1 MQRETS
7 IMKSGIDWN
16 IAGLSNIEKAR
27 LHVLFLCFV
36 RFVVERHGG
45 TMETD
50 PETHDAS
57 IRIPPR
63 YRDACF
69 KELGELMDSSSR
81 ENELLPPRL

>member
-1 MQRETS
+1 
-7 IMKSGIDWN
+7 MKSGIDWN

-36 RFVVERHGG
+36 RFVVEKHGG
-45 TMETD
+45 TMDTD

-63 YRDACF
+63 HRDACF
-69 KELGELMDSSSR
+69 KELGKLMGSSSPG
-81 ENELLPPRL
+81 NDLLPSCF